1 MSGCGCACVV
11 SEYLSNRCSLL
22 QTLYLVDKAD
32 DINNADYLWTRI
44 EPLLGYITDPFQRQ
58 QIRQA
63 LQVAQHAHRKQYRK
77 SGEPFI
83 THPVEVTRILAEMKL
98 DYESLIS
105 GLLHDTVEDTE
116 EISFDGIEEMFGSA
130 VRRIVEGETKLS
142 KITKCSSEPDDN
154 KAKDLQ
160 GLFLAMTEDVRI
172 IMVKLADRLHN
183 MRTLYGMKP
192 EKQLKIAQ
200 ETLQVRHS
208 AGHRSGASCSAGN
221 HALATHR
228 CMCRW
233 LPSSSPQQHFS

>member
-1 MSGCGCACVV
+1 MRDAAPVCDHVLLRGAVPAVPAC
-11 SEYLSNRCSLL
+11 L

-44 EPLLGYITDPFQRQ
+44 EPLLDYLTDPFQRQ
-58 QIRQA
+58 QIRKA

-142 KITKCSSEPDDN
+142 KITKCSAEPDDN

-200 ETLQVRHS
+200 ETLQVRRTAS
-208 AGHRSGASCSAGN
+208 RSICQAQPDAAPHDCSS
-221 HALATHR
+221 
-228 CMCRW
+228 
-233 LPSSSPQQHFS
+233 PSSACAAGTAT

>member
-1 MSGCGCACVV
+1 MDQA
-11 SEYLSNRCSLL
+11 E
-22 QTLYLVDKAD
+22 A
-32 DINNADYLWTRI
+32 INNADYLWTRL
-44 EPLLGYITDPFQRQ
+44 EPLLGYITDGFQRQ
-58 QIRQA
+58 QIRRA
-63 LQVAQHAHRKQYRK
+63 LGVAQHAHRKQYRK

-83 THPVEVTRILAEMKL
+83 THPVEVTRILAEMRL

-116 EISFDGIEEMFGSA
+116 EISFDSIEAMFGVA

-142 KITKCSSEPDDN
+142 KITKHSTERDDD

-192 EKQLKIAQ
+192 EKQTKIAT
-200 ETLQVRHS
+200 ETLQVRWQLLL
-208 AGHRSGASCSAGN
+208 R
-221 HALATHR
+221 R
-228 CMCRW
+228 CWRRW
-233 LPSSSPQQHFS
+233 GLGRWGLELGRCGGQGWR